1 MKAIKNIVTAPAC
14 CREQNLRSPASPFSL
29 RKSGI
34 GCINLGKLKA
44 QLSLLLFAQLQI
56 LRDRFGAEDAKLMQ
70 LDRPLHPTE
79 RVLMGPGPSSVPQR
93 VLQALAAP
101 TLGHLDPE
109 YLTIMDETRQMLRQ
123 VFQTNNEMT
132 MAISGTGSAG
142 MEAAVCNLVEPG
154 DEMIVCVNGVFGGR
168 MKDVAQRY
176 GAVVHPV
183 EAAWGQGIELEQI
196 EKELQAHPKTK
207 IVGIVHAETSTGE
220 HQPLEAIAKLVRSS
234 GRLLVVDAVTSL
246 GGIDI
251 PVDKLG
257 IDVCYSGTQKCLSCP
272 PGLAPI
278 TFSSRAVDAIERRKS
293 KVTSWYLDV
302 SMLRSYWSNE
312 RVYHHTAPI
321 NMTYALREALQIVL
335 EEGLTARIA
344 RHLKN
349 HRMLRAGLEAMG
361 LEYIPQHSLTTLN
374 AIKIPAGADDMAVRK
389 SLLKD
394 FNIEIGAGLGPFKGQ
409 AWRIGLMGA
418 SSTPNNVMLVLSAL
432 ERLLLEQGVKLPAG
446 AALAAANEQTKD

>member
-1 MKAIKNIVTAPAC
+1 
-14 CREQNLRSPASPFSL
+14 
-29 RKSGI
+29 
-34 GCINLGKLKA
+34 
-44 QLSLLLFAQLQI
+44 
-56 LRDRFGAEDAKLMQ
+56 
-70 LDRPLHPTE
+70 
-79 RVLMGPGPSSVPQR
+79 
-93 VLQALAAP
+93 
-101 TLGHLDPE
+101 
-109 YLTIMDETRQMLRQ
+109 MLRQ

-132 MAISGTGSAG
+132 LAISGTGSAG
-142 MEAAVCNLVEPG
+142 MEAAVCNLVELG
-154 DEMIVCVNGVFGGR
+154 DEMVVCVNGVFGGR

-176 GAVVHPV
+176 GATVHTV
-183 EAAWGQGIELEQI
+183 EAPWGRGIEPEQI
-196 EKELQAHPKTK
+196 EKALTDHPGTK

-220 HQPLEAIAKLVRSS
+220 HQPLEAIAKMVRAS

-246 GGIDI
+246 GGIDL
-251 PVDKLG
+251 PVDKWD

-278 TFSSRAVDAIERRKS
+278 TFSSRAVEAIDRRRS

-335 EEGLTARIA
+335 EEGLNARIQ
-344 RHLKN
+344 RHIR
-349 HRMLRAGLEAMG
+349 HHSMLRAGLEAMG
-361 LEYIPQHSLTTLN
+361 LDYIPQHSLTTLN
-374 AIKIPAGADDMAVRK
+374 AVKVPAGVDDAAVRK

-418 SSTPNNVMLVLSAL
+418 SSTQANVMLVLAAL
-432 ERLLLEQGVKLPAG
+432 ERLLTEQGWAVDRG
-446 AALAAANEQTKD
+446 AASAAASARMKELTAANGTASAGSASTANAAR